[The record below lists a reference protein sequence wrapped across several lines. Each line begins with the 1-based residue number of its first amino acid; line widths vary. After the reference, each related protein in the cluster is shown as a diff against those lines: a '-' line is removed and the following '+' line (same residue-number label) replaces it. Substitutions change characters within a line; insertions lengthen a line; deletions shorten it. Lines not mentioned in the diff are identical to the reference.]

1 MKYIRKKVSPEM
13 HRQPFQSLESGLR
26 IRMRLDPEVYK
37 NHGSVSCKRPIL

>member
-26 IRMRLDPEVYK
+26 IRMRLDPEVLQE
-37 NHGSVSCKRPIL
+37 SWIRIL